1 MKTFTL
7 RFKTVTPLL
16 QIENKIDSKSKSAE
30 INKTDTKKRPFFI
43 NATRVEHPIY
53 SANGFIGLL
62 RREVT
67 DIVME
72 AAILAGI
79 EVDKDFISDFHY
91 MNAGGGTGTE
101 SQPIEV
107 REKIKDANPVVSIF
121 GTALLVPGKIIV
133 HDFIP
138 TENFM
143 NRYYEWDTE
152 NGKWYKSELIGID
165 GIVKNDDVADY
176 NHYARFFTIDD
187 VTFWTEKSKENQK
200 ERKIAKEMAKNENN
214 GDDKDKKE
222 VKKTDIKNLMSREYV
237 IPGTEFISY
246 MKFKEELTDV
256 EFGLLL
262 KGLKNAL
269 KKQLGSIKSKGWGVV
284 SYNITNNDEQE
295 TLVSYPKNG
304 NLVDIAVEETYD
316 EDESRAIAI
325 ADEWLENIKPENIKV
340 SMFLKKAE

>member
-16 QIENKIDSKSKSAE
+16 QIENKSDSKSKSVE

-43 NATRVEHPIY
+43 NAIKVWHPIY

-72 AAILAGI
+72 AAISAGI
-79 EVDKDFISDFHY
+79 KVDKDFISDFHY

-101 SQPIEV
+101 AQSIEII
-107 REKIKDANPVVSIF
+107 EKIKKTNPVVSLF

-138 TENFM
+138 AENFM
-143 NRYYEWDTE
+143 NKYYECDTE
-152 NGKWYKSELIGID
+152 NGKWYKTDLIGID

-200 ERKIAKEMAKNENN
+200 ERKIAKES
-214 GDDKDKKE
+214 DDKKD

-295 TLVSYPKNG
+295 TLVSYPRNG

-316 EDESRAIAI
+316 EDESRAIAV

>member
-16 QIENKIDSKSKSAE
+16 QIENKSDSKSKSGE
-30 INKTDTKKRPFFI
+30 TNKTETKKRPFFI
-43 NATRVEHPIY
+43 NDVIKVEHPVY

-72 AAILAGI
+72 SAVSAGI
-79 EVDKDFISDFHY
+79 KVDKDFISDFHY

-101 SQPIEV
+101 AQSIETI
-107 REKIKDANPVVSIF
+107 EKIKKINPVVSIF

-133 HDFIP
+133 HDFVP
-138 TENFM
+138 AENFK
-143 NRYYEWDTE
+143 NRYREYETE
-152 NGKWYKSELIGID
+152 GRKWYKSELISVD
-165 GIVKNDDVADY
+165 GIVKKDDVSDY
-176 NHYARFFTIDD
+176 THYARFFSIDD
-187 VTFWTEKSKENQK
+187 VKFWEEKTRNNQK
-200 ERKIAKEMAKNENN
+200 ARNTEGSDA
-214 GDDKDKKE
+214 
-222 VKKTDIKNLMSREYV
+222 KKTDIKNILSREYI

-246 MKFKEELTDV
+246 MNFKEELTDV

-262 KGLKNAL
+262 KGLKNTL

-284 SYNITNNDEQE
+284 SYNVTNNDGQE
-295 TLVSYPKNG
+295 TLVTYPKNG

-316 EDESRAIAI
+316 EKESRAIAE
-325 ADEWLENIKPENIKV
+325 ADNWLKNIKTENIAITG
-340 SMFLKKAE
+340 FLKSNKNNDKDDQKAE